1 MCTVLLLRRPGHAW
15 PALLAANRDEMLDRP
30 WSSPARHW
38 PERPEVVAG
47 RDLLAGGTWLGVN
60 NHGLVACILNRAQ
73 SLGPAP
79 NKRSRGEI
87 VLDALDHADAAAAA
101 QALAALE
108 PTAYRTFNL
117 VLIDNRDGFWLRN
130 TGPEEN
136 GIEVRRLPD
145 GFSMLAETDLNDP
158 TSPRIARYLPRF
170 EAAPVPDPE
179 SGDWRSWERLM
190 ADTGHD
196 PAEGP
201 AGALSIFFENAVDG
215 RDFGTCSSSLLALPA
230 ADRPNRRPIWLFS
243 AARPGTVHYRPIS
256 LA

>member
-145 GFSMLAETDLNDP
+145 GFSMLAET
-158 TSPRIARYLPRF
+158 
-170 EAAPVPDPE
+170 
-179 SGDWRSWERLM
+179 
-190 ADTGHD
+190 
-196 PAEGP
+196 
-201 AGALSIFFENAVDG
+201 
-215 RDFGTCSSSLLALPA
+215 
-230 ADRPNRRPIWLFS
+230 
-243 AARPGTVHYRPIS
+243 
-256 LA
+256 